1 MGGAHS
7 LGRYARRVPG
17 LRRIA
22 FAAVALLVAVV
33 LVVVVTVVV
42 TVRRPLPDWSGAVE
56 VPGLSADAEVLRDA
70 RGVPQ
75 IYADT
80 AGDLFYAQGYVHAQ
94 DRFFEMDVRRHVTAG
109 RLSELVGENTDALQA
124 DRVVRTLGWRRV
136 AEQELP
142 LLAPST
148 REYLQ
153 AYADGVNAYVE
164 GRSPADLSAAY
175 SVLDLAGDVPEIE
188 PWTPVDSLAWLK
200 AMAWDLRSNYD
211 EELGRAIA
219 YGRIDGAD
227 DAARVA
233 LVNTLYPPYPAD
245 THAPILPGGASAGA
259 SLAGALR
266 AQGDAAAADATA
278 GSAPPAADPA
288 ADTVTDAETLRAVR
302 AGRSALESAQAAL
315 DAVPDLLG
323 RGDGVGSNSW
333 VVSGEHTESGRPLL
347 ANDPHLAPGMPS
359 IWYQVG
365 LHCTQVDD
373 ACPFEVAGF
382 SFSGLPGVVIGHNA
396 DIAWG
401 MTNLGPDVSDFF
413 LEDVAGETY
422 LRDGQQE
429 AIETRD
435 ETIRVAGGND
445 VPLTVRSTVHGPIVS
460 DVLDILDEAGAQAP
474 TPEPAP
480 FSPDGYAV
488 SLSWT
493 ALTPGRTADAVFALN
508 QATNWDEFR
517 SAAEL
522 FEVPSQNLVYADTDG
537 NIGYQAP
544 GKIPVRRPGSG
555 LGQADGTW
563 PRPGW
568 SSDWDWQGYI
578 PFQDLPSVRNP
589 DEGFVVAAN
598 QQVIGAE
605 YGYRLTSD
613 WDYGYRSQ
621 RIRDVLTEKVAAGEE
636 LDAADMNALQTDT
649 ANGFAE
655 VLVPSLL
662 AAPPVDG
669 DSAAT
674 RQFTA
679 EAVQLL
685 RPCDNGAEPC
695 WDGTQPAGS
704 AAAAYFN
711 AVWSNLLRLTF
722 QDQLPESIH
731 PDGGGRWF
739 EVVTDLLADK
749 DSPWWDDASTPTI
762 TESRDQVIGQA
773 LKDARLELTASLGK
787 DPAKWEWGKLHTLQL
802 EQQPLG
808 GDGIP
813 APVRALFNSG
823 THRMGGGSSIV
834 LATGWD
840 ASVPGSY
847 VVDWVPSMRMVV
859 DLDDLD
865 RSTWVDLTGV
875 SGHPWSGHYGDQTD
889 AWASGETYPWP
900 FGRRQV
906 ENAAEDTLTLRPTP
920 QGG

>member
-1 MGGAHS
+1 
-7 LGRYARRVPG
+7 
-17 LRRIA
+17 
-22 FAAVALLVAVV
+22 VALLLAAV
-33 LVVVVTVVV
+33 LVLLVTVVV
-42 TVRRPLPDWSGAVE
+42 TIRRPLPAWSGSVE
-56 VPGLSADAEVLRDA
+56 VPGLSADVEVLRDE

-94 DRFFEMDVRRHVTAG
+94 DRFFEMDLRRHITAG
-109 RLSELVGENTDALQA
+109 RLSELVGPDQDALQA

-136 AEQELP
+136 AQRELP

-148 REYLQ
+148 RAYLQ

-164 GRSPADLSAAY
+164 ERSPAELSAAY
-175 SVLDLAGDVPEIE
+175 SVLDLAGDLPEIE

-219 YGRIDGAD
+219 YGRLNGDVD
-227 DAARVA
+227 
-233 LVNTLYPPYPAD
+233 LVSTLYPPYPAD
-245 THAPILPGGASAGA
+245 EHAAILPGASTAGA
-259 SLAGALR
+259 SLEGALR
-266 AQGDAAAADATA
+266 ADEAAGTADAAADDAAADAHA
-278 GSAPPAADPA
+278 
-288 ADTVTDAETLRAVR
+288 LRAVR
-302 AGRSALESAQAAL
+302 AGRSALESAAAAL

-333 VVSGEHTESGRPLL
+333 VVSGAHTESGRPLL

-365 LHCTQVDD
+365 LHCTQVDA

-413 LEDVAGETY
+413 LEDVSEDAY
-422 LRDGQQE
+422 LRDGRQVDLE
-429 AIETRD
+429 VRE
-435 ETIRVAGGND
+435 ETIRVAGAAD

-460 DVLDILDEAGAQAP
+460 DVLETVDEMGGQAP
-474 TPEPAP
+474 VPEPAP
-480 FSPDGYAV
+480 FSPGGYAV

-508 QATNWDEFR
+508 RANDWDEFR
-517 SAAEL
+517 AAAEL

-537 NIGYQAP
+537 HIGYQAP
-544 GKIPVRRPGSG
+544 GRIPVRRPGTG
-555 LGQADGTW
+555 LGQADGSW

-568 SSDWDWQGYI
+568 DSEWDWQGFI
-578 PFQDLPSVRNP
+578 PFQDLPSVRDP
-589 DEGFVVAAN
+589 AEGFVVAAN
-598 QQVIGAE
+598 QQVVGDA
-605 YGYRLTSD
+605 YPYRITSD

-621 RIRDVLTEKVAAGEE
+621 RIREVLTETFAAGEKVDADDMSE
-636 LDAADMNALQTDT
+636 LQNDTRNAM
-649 ANGFAE
+649 AE
-655 VLVPSLL
+655 ALVPSLL
-662 AAPPVDG
+662 AAPPSDVDN
-669 DSAAT
+669 AAS

-679 EAVQLL
+679 EAVELL
-685 RPCDNGAEPC
+685 RD
-695 WDGTQPAGS
+695 WDHTQPAAQSDEDPEHTS

-722 QDQLPESIH
+722 QDQLPASIH

-739 EVVTDLLADK
+739 RVVTDLLAQK
-749 DSPWWDDASTPTI
+749 DSPWWDDATTPTI

-787 DPAKWEWGKLHTLQL
+787 DPTKWEWGKLHTLQL
-802 EQQPLG
+802 QHRPLG
-808 GDGIP
+808 GEGLP
-813 APVRALFNSG
+813 GPVRALFNSDER
-823 THRMGGGSSIV
+823 RMGGGSAIV
-834 LATGWD
+834 LANGWD
-840 ASVPGSY
+840 AAEQGSY
-847 VVDWVPSMRMVV
+847 TVDWVPSMRMVV

-889 AWASGETYPWP
+889 AWAAGETFPWP
-900 FGRRQV
+900 FSRRQV
-906 ENAAEDTLTLRPTP
+906 ERAAEDTLVLEPVP
-920 QGG
+920 EGG